1 MSRGVRNSQPDPH
14 VALALRSPSGG
25 PGHPYLLSLS
35 PTPKPNQE
43 GQAIARCANDT
54 ARLQAQWPRQCWA
67 GNCTASVVGCL
78 LAHQVS
84 PNPNPNPNP
93 TPNPTPNPNPK
104 PSPTLGMGAE
114 FFDDLYAKIAARRT
128 VLTWLGL
135 GLGSGLGLG

>member
-14 VALALRSPSGG
+14 LAPALRSPSGG
-25 PGHPYLLSLS
+25 PGHPYLPSLS

-93 TPNPTPNPNPK
+93 TPNPTPTPNPK
-104 PSPTLGMGAE
+104 PKPNPNPNQVDRFLE
-114 FFDDLYAKIAARRT
+114 QPCDYF
-128 VLTWLGL
+128 
-135 GLGSGLGLG
+135 SGRDALPPKKWRCTEPEP